1 MKKRMLY
8 ALLSVFFVAGCTG
21 EEITKE
27 STEQIEVTDAK
38 NQTIQDQ
45 PIQNES
51 ESLIMHKLTTW
62 MH

>member
-27 STEQIEVTDAK
+27 STEQIEVTDTK
-38 NQTIQDQ
+38 NQTVQVPAD
-45 PIQNES
+45 P
-51 ESLIMHKLTTW
+51 K
-62 MH
+62 